1 MTRVRRLEW
10 EVLRNERGA
19 GGERCVAL
27 GVERQA
33 ERQAKRHSG
42 GALLLSVLR
51 VLWECQA
58 EFDVRTA
65 TTLFHP

>member
-33 ERQAKRHSG
+33 ERHSG

-65 TTLFHP
+65 TTLLQP

>member
-1 MTRVRRLEW
+1 MSAVRKRRRG
-10 EVLRNERGA
+10 EVLW
-19 GGERCVAL
+19 
-27 GVERQA
+27 VERQA
-33 ERQAKRHSG
+33 ERHSG

-65 TTLFHP
+65 TTLLQP